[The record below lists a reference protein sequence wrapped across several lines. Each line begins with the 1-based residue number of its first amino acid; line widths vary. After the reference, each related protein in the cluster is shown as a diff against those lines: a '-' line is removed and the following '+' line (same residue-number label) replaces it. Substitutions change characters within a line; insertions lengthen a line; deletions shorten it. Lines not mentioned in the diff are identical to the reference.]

1 MQGSWLWGTR
11 ALVCPCHHRAA
22 EHELPLWAQSFLNE
36 SGKASAQKLP
46 SPRVWVLLFPCE
58 VSLQLLVIGVFCVP
72 FWRWAIWKYCL
83 SNQCHGYLY
92 CWVCCCC
99 SRSVPLYNFLHAP
112 GKSPTWAFSST
123 GVQGRGVGGSRQS
136 WPDWQYLERHH
147 LGRAGRGLGKHRYE
161 HENFLS
167 SLRFE
172 WF

>member
-99 SRSVPLYNFLHAP
+99 SRSVPFIQLFARTWQITDLSIQQYWGTGEGCGRLTTELARLAVPRKAP
-112 GKSPTWAFSST
+112 PREGRTWA
-123 GVQGRGVGGSRQS
+123 
-136 WPDWQYLERHH
+136 W
-147 LGRAGRGLGKHRYE
+147 
-161 HENFLS
+161 
-167 SLRFE
+167 
-172 WF
+172 